1 MRAALLVT
9 LCTPSR
15 ATRPVAGRSGGTPW
29 ARRPARHYERRRPEK
44 TPLHKIISENLES
57 WLEWREAA
65 ERPVPAY
72 VEDELR
78 GYLECGLLCFGFARA
93 VCMTCRT
100 GFVVAFSCKGR
111 GVCPSSSGRHMA
123 QTAAHLVDHVI
134 PPVPVRQWVI
144 SVPKRLR
151 GMLADRPRAVAA
163 LTKIFLDEIER
174 TLITASGVT
183 AATDMPRAARPRLGG
198 ISFLH
203 RFGSALNR
211 HVHLH
216 ACVTDGVF
224 VPAADDAERDAPPAF
239 LPARPINQADLA
251 ALTERVR
258 RRVIRWFRMQRLLDV
273 AAAADMLAWE
283 NSGFSIDASVR
294 ITLIDRD
301 VPGYFRS
308 LEHLLR
314 YCARPPF
321 ALERLSVIRGPDG
334 RATRVRYVLPRHKA
348 ANWVGRGRGRKSTR
362 PGANGVVELS
372 PSEFLDRL
380 ADLVPPPRKHRHR
393 YHGVFAPNH
402 RLRKAVT
409 SLAIGNVGK
418 RQEAA
423 TGGHG
428 GDGYATE
435 GSCAATAKPRSHDTS
450 RIAWAKLM
458 ARVGEEFPLQCPSC
472 GGDIRLI
479 AFITE
484 PGAIRKILTHLG
496 EPLEPPPVSPARG
509 PPTDWGEL
517 VQVHDDRDV
526 FQGRIDELPVID
538 IHSL

>member
-1 MRAALLVT
+1 
-9 LCTPSR
+9 
-15 ATRPVAGRSGGTPW
+15 
-29 ARRPARHYERRRPEK
+29 
-44 TPLHKIISENLES
+44 
-57 WLEWREAA
+57 
-65 ERPVPAY
+65 
-72 VEDELR
+72 LR
-78 GYLECGLLCFGFARA
+78 GF
-93 VCMTCRT
+93 
-100 GFVVAFSCKGR
+100 
-111 GVCPSSSGRHMA
+111 
-123 QTAAHLVDHVI
+123 
-134 PPVPVRQWVI
+134 
-144 SVPKRLR
+144 
-151 GMLADRPRAVAA
+151 LADRPPAIAA

-174 TLITASGVT
+174 LLCAAAGGASDPVT
-183 AATDMPRAARPRLGG
+183 PASARPRLGG

-301 VPGYFRS
+301 VPSYFRS

-348 ANWVGRGRGRKSTR
+348 ANWVGRGRGRTSTR

-372 PSEFLDRL
+372 TFEFLDRL

-402 RLRKAVT
+402 RQRRAVT
-409 SLAIGNVGK
+409 ALAIGNIAKPHDAG
-418 RQEAA
+418 AGGHAGDGHA
-423 TGGHG
+423 TGGCC
-428 GDGYATE
+428 DTQ
-435 GSCAATAKPRSHDTS
+435 AKPRSHDTS

-458 ARVGEEFPLQCPSC
+458 ARLGEEFPLQCPSC